1 VKAVPGLLE
10 LTDDP
15 SLNATTR
22 AWVYQALREITD
34 EDFPDNA
41 ATWRNWYSSNGAKKV
56 QKFRQAES
64 GALLGNS

>member
-34 EDFPDNA
+34 EFLLLENRDRPDVLEQITGVPLVPEN
-41 ATWRNWYSSNGAKKV
+41 
-56 QKFRQAES
+56 
-64 GALLGNS
+64 